1 MSIQS
6 EIARIIAQRDAM
18 AAVMETTPPTLGTLA
33 RCGEVLEGLRQT
45 LAANLVLMGVEASAA
60 ESLEVLVPKV
70 LRIPQGDTSAEVFL
84 ASAKAAFDVSYGF
97 FAAGEVASFDGM
109 CTISAIC
116 RAASL
121 RLAIAGAGA
130 GTLSLTGAGWETETG
145 ADTLTAVYAPACG
158 VTRLDG
164 QAALDRVE
172 IAGDGSTAVTAA
184 IQVSAVTE
192 SGAVLPATG
201 TTELRFQY
209 KATWSTIEAGK
220 PAWRD
225 LDGKTWEQMERISK
239 PE

>member
-121 RLAIAGAGA
+121 RRGRAPCPLP
-130 GTLSLTGAGWETETG
+130 
-145 ADTLTAVYAPACG
+145 APAG
-158 VTRLDG
+158 R
-164 QAALDRVE
+164 QR
-172 IAGDGSTAVTAA
+172 
-184 IQVSAVTE
+184 Q
-192 SGAVLPATG
+192 
-201 TTELRFQY
+201 
-209 KATWSTIEAGK
+209 
-220 PAWRD
+220 
-225 LDGKTWEQMERISK
+225 ERI
-239 PE
+239 P